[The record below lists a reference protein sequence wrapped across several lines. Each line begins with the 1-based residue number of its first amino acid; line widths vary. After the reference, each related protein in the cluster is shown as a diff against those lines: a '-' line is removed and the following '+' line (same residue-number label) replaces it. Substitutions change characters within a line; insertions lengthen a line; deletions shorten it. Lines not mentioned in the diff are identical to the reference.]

1 MQKHAELTR
10 QRLQQFA
17 GSQGLRGL
25 LYPRRAPVALQV
37 FAAPDRIPYS
47 EAVQG
52 DYRPAQLGQVFG
64 PNWATHWFRIE
75 IDVPSDWAGQEV
87 HFLWDSSS
95 EAEVWI
101 DGHPVQGLTG
111 TEWAWG
117 SGSETAL
124 RPAYR
129 LTKSAAGGE
138 HLTLYVEMACN
149 RLFGIEGGLRFIL
162 KQAEIAAFDRDAW
175 DLLWDF
181 KVIAD
186 MAVELPENSPRA
198 GQALQ
203 AGNNIVNAVRLDDR
217 ATWAEGRRIAAAF
230 YSAHNGDGQHNLS
243 AVGYAHLDTAWLW
256 PLAETHRK
264 AVRTFT
270 NTLRLMEDY
279 PDYKF
284 VSAQAV
290 HLDWMKTEHP
300 DLYRQLKE
308 RVLSGQLIVAGGVW
322 VEPDCNIPSGESLVR
337 QFLYGQRF
345 YRQEFGITCSE
356 FWNPDVF
363 GYSAALPQIIRGA
376 GARYFLTQK
385 LSWNQFNKPASH
397 TFLWEGLDGSQ
408 VLTHFPPADTYNSM
422 ANVHDI
428 LKSSQLFKEHDRSND
443 SMLVYGY
450 GDGGGGPTPEMLEQ
464 LARMEDVD
472 GLPRVAK
479 RSVSDFFARCEAGI
493 QDPVTWVGELYLE
506 YHRATYTTQARN
518 KRDNRRS
525 EFLLRDAEFL
535 FALASHLSAADYP
548 AAELERLWK
557 LVLLNQFHDIL
568 PGSSINEVYQDSARD
583 YAEILSSGADLRQ
596 QALGLL
602 FAAGPVEELIAV
614 NTLSEPRT
622 EVVELPTGESALQ
635 RSAQGAPL
643 AVVSA
648 PAMGYAVVD
657 PAIQPPVPVT
667 LGETEAGFVFEN
679 AFLRAAFQRD
689 GHLTSLFDKN
699 AGREAVAA
707 GSLANH
713 FVFFDDRPINFD
725 AWDVDIFH
733 LEKRDEV
740 AGAHTVRLLE
750 AGPLRAALEFEYALA
765 PNSWLK
771 QVVSLTA
778 LSARLEFA
786 TEVEWQ
792 ERRRFLKVEFPL
804 EIHAEQAAYEMQY
817 GHVLR
822 PTHYN
827 TSWDMARF
835 EVCGHKWADLAEPGF
850 GVALLSDSK
859 YGFATQRNV
868 LRLSLLRGPLSPDPQ
883 ADLGRHRF
891 RYALLP
897 HAGDFRAAGVVA
909 EGYRFNEPLLLQPA
923 SARPGQPASQS
934 FFQVDQP
941 NVVIDAVKKAEDSE
955 DWIVRLYESHG
966 ARCRLRLTSPL
977 PFQSAVRCNLLEEEE
992 ISLPWENGGLSL
1004 DVLPFKIITLKLKIS

>member
-129 LTKSAAGGE
+129 LSKSAAGGE

-322 VEPDCNIPSGESLVR
+322 VEPDCNIPSGKSLVR

-345 YRQEFGITCSE
+345 YRKEFGIHLLRVLEPGCLWL
-356 FWNPDVF
+356 FRGP
-363 GYSAALPQIIRGA
+363 AADHSRGRGA
-376 GARYFLTQK
+376 LF
-385 LSWNQFNKPASH
+385 SH
-397 TFLWEGLDGSQ
+397 PEALLEPVQ
-408 VLTHFPPADTYNSM
+408 QACQPHFP
-422 ANVHDI
+422 
-428 LKSSQLFKEHDRSND
+428 LGR
-443 SMLVYGY
+443 
-450 GDGGGGPTPEMLEQ
+450 
-464 LARMEDVD
+464 
-472 GLPRVAK
+472 
-479 RSVSDFFARCEAGI
+479 
-493 QDPVTWVGELYLE
+493 
-506 YHRATYTTQARN
+506 
-518 KRDNRRS
+518 
-525 EFLLRDAEFL
+525 
-535 FALASHLSAADYP
+535 
-548 AAELERLWK
+548 
-557 LVLLNQFHDIL
+557 
-568 PGSSINEVYQDSARD
+568 PGW
-583 YAEILSSGADLRQ
+583 
-596 QALGLL
+596 
-602 FAAGPVEELIAV
+602 
-614 NTLSEPRT
+614 
-622 EVVELPTGESALQ
+622 
-635 RSAQGAPL
+635 
-643 AVVSA
+643 
-648 PAMGYAVVD
+648 
-657 PAIQPPVPVT
+657 QP
-667 LGETEAGFVFEN
+667 
-679 AFLRAAFQRD
+679 
-689 GHLTSLFDKN
+689 
-699 AGREAVAA
+699 
-707 GSLANH
+707 
-713 FVFFDDRPINFD
+713 
-725 AWDVDIFH
+725 
-733 LEKRDEV
+733 
-740 AGAHTVRLLE
+740 GAH
-750 AGPLRAALEFEYALA
+750 
-765 PNSWLK
+765 S
-771 QVVSLTA
+771 
-778 LSARLEFA
+778 
-786 TEVEWQ
+786 
-792 ERRRFLKVEFPL
+792 FP
-804 EIHAEQAAYEMQY
+804 
-817 GHVLR
+817 
-822 PTHYN
+822 
-827 TSWDMARF
+827 
-835 EVCGHKWADLAEPGF
+835 PG
-850 GVALLSDSK
+850 
-859 YGFATQRNV
+859 
-868 LRLSLLRGPLSPDPQ
+868 
-883 ADLGRHRF
+883 
-891 RYALLP
+891 
-897 HAGDFRAAGVVA
+897 
-909 EGYRFNEPLLLQPA
+909 
-923 SARPGQPASQS
+923 
-934 FFQVDQP
+934 
-941 NVVIDAVKKAEDSE
+941 
-955 DWIVRLYESHG
+955 
-966 ARCRLRLTSPL
+966 
-977 PFQSAVRCNLLEEEE
+977 
-992 ISLPWENGGLSL
+992 
-1004 DVLPFKIITLKLKIS
+1004 

>member
-10 QRLQQFA
+10 QRLKQFA
-17 GSQGLRGL
+17 GPKGLGGL
-25 LYPRRAPVALQV
+25 LYPRRAPVAIQV
-37 FAAPDRIPYS
+37 FAAPGRIPYA

-52 DYRPAQLGQVFG
+52 VYRLAQLGEVFG
-64 PNWATHWFRIE
+64 PDWATHWFRIE
-75 IDVPSDWAGQEV
+75 IDIPPSWAGQEV

-95 EAEVWI
+95 EAEIWI

-111 TEWAWG
+111 
-117 SGSETAL
+117 SERSYIWHPEPL

-129 LTKSAAGGE
+129 LTRSAAGGE
-138 HLTLYVEMACN
+138 QLTLYVEMACN
-149 RLFGIEGGLRFIL
+149 RLFGIEGSPRFVL
-162 KQAEIAAFDRDAW
+162 QQAEIAGFDRQAW

-186 MAVELPENSPRA
+186 MAVELPENTPRA

-203 AGNNIVNAVRLDDR
+203 AGNNMVNAIRLENR
-217 ATWAEGRRIAAAF
+217 ATWAEGRRIAASFFA
-230 YSAHNGDGQHNLS
+230 AHNGDGQHNLS
-243 AVGYAHLDTAWLW
+243 AVGYGHLDTAWLW
-256 PLAETHRK
+256 PLAETRRK

-270 NTLRLMEDY
+270 NALRLMEDY

-284 VSAQAV
+284 VNAQAL
-290 HLDWMKTEHP
+290 HLAWMKEQHP

-308 RVLSGQLIVAGGVW
+308 RVLGGQLVVAGGTW
-322 VEPDCNIPSGESLVR
+322 IEPDCNIPSGESLVR

-345 YRQEFGITCSE
+345 YRQEFGITCTE

-363 GYSAALPQIIRGA
+363 GYTAALPQIIRGV
-376 GARYFLTQK
+376 GGRYFLTQK

-422 ANVHDI
+422 ADVHEV
-428 LKSSQLFKEHDRSND
+428 LKSSQLFKEHDRSRE
-443 SMLVYGY
+443 SMLVFGY

-464 LARMEDVD
+464 LARMADVD
-472 GLPRVAK
+472 GLPRVTQ
-479 RSVSDFFARCEAGI
+479 RTVSEFFARCEAGI
-493 QDPVTWVGELYLE
+493 QDPVTWVGELYFEL
-506 YHRATYTTQARN
+506 HRATYTTQARN

-535 FALASHLSAADYP
+535 SALASHLSAVDYP

-557 LVLLNQFHDIL
+557 IVLLNQFHDIL
-568 PGSSINEVYQDSARD
+568 PGSSITEVYQDSARD
-583 YAEILSSGADLRQ
+583 YAEILSGGADLRQ
-596 QALGLL
+596 QALGAL
-602 FAAGPVEELIAV
+602 FAAGPVEELVAI

-622 EVVELPTGESALQ
+622 EIVELPLGDSTPQ
-635 RSAQGAPL
+635 RSTQGTPL

-648 PAMGYAVVD
+648 PAMGYALVD
-657 PAIQPPVPVT
+657 PAARPSAPVT
-667 LGETEAGFVFEN
+667 LAETAAGFVFEN
-679 AFLRAAFQRD
+679 AFVRAVFQRD
-689 GHLTSLFDKN
+689 GHLASLFDKQ
-699 AGREAVAA
+699 ASREAVVA

-713 FVFFDDRPINFD
+713 FVFFDDRPNDFE

-740 AGAHTVRLLE
+740 AGAHTARLLE
-750 AGPLRAALEFEYALA
+750 AGPLRAAVEFDYALT
-765 PNSWLK
+765 PHSWLK
-771 QVVSLTA
+771 QVASLTA

-792 ERRRFLKVEFPL
+792 ERHRFLKVEFPL
-804 EIHAEQAAYEMQY
+804 EIHADQAAYEMQY

-835 EVCGHKWADLAEPGF
+835 EVCGHKWVDLAEPGF
-850 GVALLSDSK
+850 GVALLSDCK
-859 YGFATQRNV
+859 YGFAAQRNV
-868 LRLSLLRGPLSPDPQ
+868 LRLSLLRGPLYPDPL

-923 SARPGQPASQS
+923 AARPGQPASQS

-941 NVVIDAVKKAEDSE
+941 NVVIDAVKKAEDSP

-977 PFQSAVRCNLLEEEE
+977 PIQSAVRCNLLEEDE
-992 ISLPWENGGLSL
+992 IALPWQDGGLTI
-1004 DVLPFKIITLKLKIS
+1004 DVLPFKIITLKLKF

>member
-1 MQKHAELTR
+1 MQKHAQLTR

-17 GSQGLRGL
+17 GSEGLRGL
-25 LYPRRAPVALQV
+25 IYPRRAPVAIQT
-37 FAAPDRIPYS
+37 FAAPGRISYA

-52 DYRPAQLGQVFG
+52 AYRPTQLGEVFG
-64 PNWATHWFRIE
+64 PNWATHWFRVE
-75 IDVPSDWAGQEV
+75 ITIPSEWAGQEV

-95 EAEVWI
+95 EAEIWI

-111 TEWAWG
+111 SERAFG
-117 SGSETAL
+117 SRPEPL

-129 LTKSAAGGE
+129 LVRSAAGGE
-138 HLTLYVEMACN
+138 RLTLFVEMACN
-149 RLFGIEGGLRFIL
+149 RLFGIEGSPRYVLQ
-162 KQAEIAAFDRDAW
+162 QAEIAAFDRDAW

-181 KVIAD
+181 TVIAD
-186 MAVELPENSPRA
+186 MAVELPENTPRA

-203 AGNNIVNAVRLDDR
+203 AGNNIVNVFRTEDR
-217 ATWAEGRRIAAAF
+217 ATWAEARRIAAAF
-230 YSAHNGDGQHNLS
+230 FSARNGDGQHDLT

-256 PLAETHRK
+256 PLAETRRK
-264 AVRTFT
+264 AVRTYT

-279 PDYKF
+279 PEYKF

-290 HLDWMKTEHP
+290 HLDWMKQQYP
-300 DLYRQLKE
+300 DLYSQLKQ
-308 RVLSGQLIVAGGVW
+308 RVHSGQLVLAGGVW

-345 YRQEFGITCSE
+345 YRQEFGISCTE

-376 GARYFLTQK
+376 GGRYFLTQK

-408 VLTHFPPADTYNSM
+408 VLTHFPPADTYNSL
-422 ANVHDI
+422 ANVHEV
-428 LKSSQLFKEHDRSND
+428 LKSSLLYKEHDRARD

-464 LARMEDVD
+464 LRRMADVD
-472 GLPRVAK
+472 GLPRVAM
-479 RSVSDFFARCEAGI
+479 RPVSEFFARCEAGI
-493 QDPVTWVGELYLE
+493 QDPVTWVGELYFE
-506 YHRATYTTQARN
+506 YHRATYTTQAHN

-525 EFLLRDAEFL
+525 EFLLRDVEFL
-535 FALASHLSAADYP
+535 SALASHLSAADYP

-568 PGSSINEVYQDSARD
+568 PGSSITEVYQDSARD
-583 YAEILSSGADLRQ
+583 YAEILSGGADLRQ
-596 QALGLL
+596 QALGVL
-602 FAAGPVEELIAV
+602 FSGGPVDELVAV
-614 NTLSEPRT
+614 NTLSAPRT
-622 EVVELPTGESALQ
+622 EVVELPAGNSALQ
-635 RSAQGAPL
+635 RSAQGVPL
-643 AVVSA
+643 AIVSA
-648 PAMGYAVVD
+648 PAMGYALVD
-657 PAIQPPVPVT
+657 SSIQPPVPVT
-667 LGETEAGFVFEN
+667 LSETEAGFMFEN
-679 AFLRAAFQRD
+679 ASVRAVFQRD
-689 GHLTSLFDKN
+689 GHLASLFDKN
-699 AGREAVAA
+699 AAREAVAA

-713 FVFFDDRPINFD
+713 FVFFDDHPINFE

-740 AGAHTVRLLE
+740 AGAHTARLLE
-750 AGPLRAALEFEYALA
+750 AGPLRAAVEFEYALS

-771 QVVSLTA
+771 QTVSLTA

-804 EIHAEQAAYEMQY
+804 EIHAEQATYEMQY
-817 GHVLR
+817 GHVQR

-835 EVCGHKWADLAEPGF
+835 EVCGHKWADLGEPGF

-859 YGFATQRNV
+859 YGFASQRNI
-868 LRLSLLRGPLSPDPQ
+868 LRLSLLRGPLSPDPK

-897 HAGDFRAAGVVA
+897 HAGDFRTAGVVA
-909 EGYRFNEPLLLQPA
+909 EGYRFNVPLLLQPA
-923 SARPGQPASQS
+923 AGRPGQPASQS

-941 NVVIDAVKKAEDSE
+941 NVVIDAVKKAEDSA

-977 PFQSAVRCNLLEEEE
+977 PFQSAARCNLLEEEE
-992 ISLPWENGGLSL
+992 TALPWQNGSLAL
-1004 DVLPFKIITLKLKIS
+1004 DVLPFKIITLKLKF